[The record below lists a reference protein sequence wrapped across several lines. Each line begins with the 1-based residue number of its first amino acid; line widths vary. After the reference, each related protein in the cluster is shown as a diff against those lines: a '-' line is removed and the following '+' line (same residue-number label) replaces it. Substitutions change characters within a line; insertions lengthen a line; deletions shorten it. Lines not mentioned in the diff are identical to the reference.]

1 VRYSRRPFS
10 PQVRSPGVLFVRPMS
25 ALALS
30 AWAMD
35 DEGTRNL
42 EFRDSLYKATVAG
55 ALH

>member
-1 VRYSRRPFS
+1 
-10 PQVRSPGVLFVRPMS
+10 MS

-42 EFRDSLYKATVAG
+42 EFRDSL
-55 ALH
+55 